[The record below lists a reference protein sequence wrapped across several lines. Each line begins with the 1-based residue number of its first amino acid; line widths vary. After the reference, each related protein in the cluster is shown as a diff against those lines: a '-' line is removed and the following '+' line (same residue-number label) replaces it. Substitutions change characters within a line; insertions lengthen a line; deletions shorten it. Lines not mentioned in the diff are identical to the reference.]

1 MCADFLPLLLDMKSS
16 LSFLL
21 LIPLFFCCKA
31 QNLEEDSVDMDTVL
45 IPRFTVFAEIGG
57 SAFTYSVNFEYFFT
71 NKKTTNLNF
80 RAGIGGYLG
89 DNSITDKNIGVPLL
103 LNALIGRKK
112 SKLEIGA
119 GAITIWNFDNERRRE
134 YKENAK
140 NGIQNGAIPPPIL
153 FTLLSLNFAYRH
165 QTNYGLFWR
174 VAFTPVI
181 LTSNKHVIPFIPWL
195 GVSCGYF
202 FGYRKY

>member
-1 MCADFLPLLLDMKSS
+1 MKSS
-16 LSFLL
+16 ISSLFLL
-21 LIPLFFCCKA
+21 LFFFCSQA
-31 QNLEEDSVDMDTVL
+31 QNAEQDTIDMDTVL

-57 SAFTYSVNFEYFFT
+57 SAFTYSANFEYFFT
-71 NKKTTNLNF
+71 NKRTVNLNF
-80 RAGIGGYLG
+80 RAGIGGYFLEYLTG
-89 DNSITDKNIGVPLL
+89 KNIGVPLL
-103 LNALIGRKK
+103 VNGLIGRKK

-119 GAITIWNFDNERRRE
+119 GVLTIWNFNNEWRKE
-134 YKENAK
+134 FKENVEK
-140 NGIQNGAIPPPIL
+140 GEPNPKGYERVLSAIP
-153 FTLLSLNFAYRH
+153 SLNFAYRH

-181 LTSNKHVIPFIPWL
+181 INRGRNLSPFIPWL